1 MHKQKR
7 KPKIT
12 RFLKVKT
19 FKVKA
24 RWGKI
29 TFPFIKRIFDSI
41 LSQDLIAVQPM
52 MEEPN
57 GMFFYYDKK
66 INPKYYSKIK
76 I

>member
-19 FKVKA
+19 FKVKPS
-24 RWGKI
+24 WGKI
-29 TFPFIKRIFDSI
+29 AYPIIRRIFHSI
-41 LSQDLIAVQPM
+41 FSQDLIAVQPM
-52 MEEPN
+52 IEEPN

-66 INPKYYSKIK
+66 
-76 I
+76 